1 MFTSECTGCLGL
13 GLSLGCCSK
22 LMMSL
27 RGSHIYYRVKM
38 EEREI
43 LGKVRCSQES
53 PEVV

>member
-1 MFTSECTGCLGL
+1 MVVLPYGSRRTNSYRSTY
-13 GLSLGCCSK
+13 
-22 LMMSL
+22 L
-27 RGSHIYYRVKM
+27 RVSHIYYRVKM

>member
-1 MFTSECTGCLGL
+1 MMCVGL
-13 GLSLGCCSK
+13 GVK
-22 LMMSL
+22 A
-27 RGSHIYYRVKM
+27 RVSHIYYRVKM

>member
-1 MFTSECTGCLGL
+1 MGMDGEGRRVTVWN
-13 GLSLGCCSK
+13 
-22 LMMSL
+22 
-27 RGSHIYYRVKM
+27 RVSHIYYRVKM